1 MTSHLTQSPAQAPA
15 ETRAFFSFVKPIWV
29 IQDGAEI
36 ELHGLDMRSFET
48 ADLPLLDQFQGQ
60 PIALMQHVVA
70 AMCDITVDQVQQLC
84 MEDFTMLAG
93 EAAWHVSQFAS
104 ELGLQSDF
112 FFRRLHA
119 DAPVPEAAPDAE

>member
-1 MTSHLTQSPAQAPA
+1 MASHLSQSPAHAPA
-15 ETRAFFSFVKPIWV
+15 ETRAFFSFVKPIRI
-29 IQDGAEI
+29 IQAGAEI
-36 ELHGLDMRSFET
+36 ELHGLDMRPLDT
-48 ADLPLLDQFQGQ
+48 TDLPLLDQFQGQ

-70 AMCDITVDQVQQLC
+70 VMCDITLDEVQQLC

-119 DAPVPEAAPDAE
+119 DAPVPEAARDAE